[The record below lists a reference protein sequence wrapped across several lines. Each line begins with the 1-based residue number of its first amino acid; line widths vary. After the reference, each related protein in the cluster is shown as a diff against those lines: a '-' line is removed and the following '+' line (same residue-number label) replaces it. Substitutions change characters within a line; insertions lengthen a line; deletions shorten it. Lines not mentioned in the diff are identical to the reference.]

1 MNSNSSETRPTTQND
16 SPTVDQ
22 PDHKSVTRREFI
34 KIAAAASASAILAAC
49 APAAPTPPAP
59 GAQGAPAG
67 APTALRGTTLNM
79 LQWSHFVPE
88 GDKYFDQWAADW
100 GKKNNVDVKVEHI
113 NANDIPARLAA
124 AVQAK
129 SGPDI
134 VQYLF
139 NWAWLYPDALVDV
152 SDIADNLGKQFG
164 GWYDDIASYCKPGG
178 AWKAVPF
185 SFYGQVLNY
194 RGDWFKENNL
204 SVPKTMDELI
214 TLAASLQKAGH
225 PFGQALGHSFSDPRV
240 FWYPWLWSFGGKE
253 VMEDGKTIALDSPE
267 TLEAVTK
274 AVELFKLMVPGTL
287 SWDDNS
293 NNRAFLAGQI
303 GATTN
308 AASIYFTAKRERAQ
322 REEQKK
328 SNPAVATPADIEHAV
343 LPAGKA
349 GKFSLQSALTN
360 GITSWSK
367 NASAAK
373 DFITAMMQPDVYNGY
388 LSTVEGYN
396 VGPLHSYD
404 DAPVWKTDPKILAF
418 REAITEGSS
427 RWPGWPGPPSAAS
440 SQVAENFIIIDL
452 FAKAC
457 SGEFTPKDS
466 IANAVTQL
474 KRFYK

>member
-1 MNSNSSETRPTTQND
+1 MDSTNTENPLTTQNQL
-16 SPTVDQ
+16 PVVDQ
-22 PDHKSVTRREFI
+22 RNKSVTRREFL
-34 KIAAAASASAILAAC
+34 KIAAAASAGAILAAC
-49 APAAPTPPAP
+49 APAAPAPSAP
-59 GAQGAPAG
+59 GGQGAPAG
-67 APTALRGTTLNM
+67 APTVLRGTTLNM

-88 GDKYFDQWAADW
+88 ADKQFDQWAADW
-100 GKKNNVDVKVEHI
+100 GKQNNVDVKVEHI

-134 VQYLF
+134 IQYLF

-152 SDIADNLGKQFG
+152 SDVADNLSKAYG
-164 GWYDDIASYCKPGG
+164 GWYNDIASYSKPGG
-178 AWKAVPF
+178 TWKAIPY
-185 SFYGQVLNY
+185 SFYGQVLCY
-194 RGDWFKENNL
+194 RGDWFKEANL
-204 SVPKTMDELI
+204 AVPKTMDELI
-214 TLAASLQKAGH
+214 TMATSLQKAGH
-225 PFGQALGHSFSDPRV
+225 PFGQALGHSFTDPRV
-240 FWYPWLWSFGGKE
+240 FWYPWLWSYGGKE
-253 VMEDGKTIALDSPE
+253 VMEDGKTIALDTPE

-274 AVELFKLMVPGTL
+274 AVELFKVMVPGTL

-293 NNRAFLAGQI
+293 NNRAFLAGQV

-308 AASIYFTAKRERAQ
+308 AASIYATSVREKTQ

-328 SNPAVATPADIEHAV
+328 TNPAIATPADIEHAV

-360 GITSWSK
+360 GIMSWSK

-373 DFITAMMQPDVYNGY
+373 DFITAMMQPDVYNPY
-388 LSTVEGYN
+388 LSSAQGYN
-396 VGPLHSYD
+396 VGPLHAYD
-404 DAPVWKTDPKILAF
+404 EAPVWKTDPKLLAF
-418 REAITEGSS
+418 RDAITEGSS

-440 SQVAENFIIIDL
+440 SQVAENYIIIDL

-457 SGEFTPKDS
+457 SGEFSPKDS
-466 IANAVTQL
+466 ITNAVTQL

>member
-1 MNSNSSETRPTTQND
+1 MDRT
-16 SPTVDQ
+16 TVDNEPNSEHTEQ
-22 PDHKSVTRREFI
+22 APDSKPNNFTRRDFI
-34 KIAAAASASAILAAC
+34 RMAAMGTAGAILAAC
-49 APAAPTPPAP
+49 APPPAAVSTGPNTTPVAAPTV
-59 GAQGAPAG
+59 
-67 APTALRGTTLNM
+67 LKGTSLHM

-88 GDKYFDQWAADW
+88 GDKFFDAKAAEW
-100 GKKNNVDVKVEHI
+100 GQKNQVTVTIEHI

-124 AVQAK
+124 SVQAK

-134 VQYLF
+134 IQYLF
-139 NWAWLYPDALVDV
+139 NWAWLYPDALIDV
-152 SDIADNLGKQFG
+152 SDIANKLGSQLG
-164 GWYDDIASYCKPGG
+164 GWYQDIESYCKPGG
-178 AWKAVPF
+178 TWKAVPY

-194 RGDWFKENNL
+194 RGDWFKANNL
-204 SVPKTMDELI
+204 SVPKTFDELI
-214 TLAASLQKAGH
+214 DMAKTLKQLNH
-225 PFGQALGHSFSDPRV
+225 PFGQALGHSFTDPRV
-240 FWYPWLWSFGGKE
+240 FWYPWLWSYGGKE
-253 VMEDGKTIALDSPE
+253 VMEDGKTIAIDSPE

-274 AVELFKLMVPGTL
+274 AVELFGSMVPGTL

-308 AASIYFTAKRERAQ
+308 AASIYFTAKREKDQ
-322 REEQKK
+322 REVQKK
-328 SNPAVATPADIEHAV
+328 TNPAIATPEDIEHAV

-360 GITSWSK
+360 GIMSWSK
-367 NASAAK
+367 NVPAAK
-373 DFITAMMQPDVYNGY
+373 DFITAMMQPDVYNDY
-388 LSTVEGYN
+388 LNTVQGYN
-396 VGPLHSYD
+396 VGPLHGYD

-427 RWPGWPGPPSAAS
+427 KWPGWPGPPSAAS

-457 SGEFTPKDS
+457 SGEFTPKES
-466 IANAVTQL
+466 IANTVTQL